1 MKIITGHNPSDRLET
16 GSVCVCV
23 CASAKFNACKSIQ
36 KSRNWP
42 TGAGPP
48 QSTTLG
54 TKKSRNCRRIL
65 RSTARIGG
73 ALLHKTVSSD
83 THTHTHEG
91 WESKSV
97 RSTVPS
103 DGHRGGEFLI
113 FSLETLSFT
122 DRQLIVIGVAVNLS
136 GQNVVV
142 RRRIIIG
149 RYIYIDC
156 RVIYLERNE

>member
-1 MKIITGHNPSDRLET
+1 MGIEICPIYS
-16 GSVCVCV
+16 
-23 CASAKFNACKSIQ
+23 SI
-36 KSRNWP
+36 
-42 TGAGPP
+42 
-48 QSTTLG
+48 
-54 TKKSRNCRRIL
+54 RR
-65 RSTARIGG
+65 AQGG
-73 ALLHKTVSSD
+73 
-83 THTHTHEG
+83 
-91 WESKSV
+91 
-97 RSTVPS
+97 
-103 DGHRGGEFLI
+103 GGEFLI

>member
-1 MKIITGHNPSDRLET
+1 MRVSRYKNPVIGRLVLVLLSPRPWEQKNREI
-16 GSVCVCV
+16 VVAFYV
-23 CASAKFNACKSIQ
+23 RRRAS
-36 KSRNWP
+36 
-42 TGAGPP
+42 
-48 QSTTLG
+48 
-54 TKKSRNCRRIL
+54 
-65 RSTARIGG
+65 G
-73 ALLHKTVSSD
+73 ALCYTKQFQV
-83 THTHTHEG
+83 THTHTHTKG
-91 WESKSV
+91 GN
-97 RSTVPS
+97 RNLS
-103 DGHRGGEFLI
+103 DLQFHQTGTGGGGEFLI

>member
-1 MKIITGHNPSDRLET
+1 MRVSRYKNPVIGRLVLVLLSPRPWEQKNREI
-16 GSVCVCV
+16 VVAFYV
-23 CASAKFNACKSIQ
+23 RRRAS
-36 KSRNWP
+36 
-42 TGAGPP
+42 
-48 QSTTLG
+48 
-54 TKKSRNCRRIL
+54 
-65 RSTARIGG
+65 G
-73 ALLHKTVSSD
+73 ALCYTKQFQVTH

-103 DGHRGGEFLI
+103 DGHRGGGEFLI

-156 RVIYLERNE
+156 HVIYLERNE

>member
-1 MKIITGHNPSDRLET
+1 MKIITGHNPSERLET

-83 THTHTHEG
+83 THTHTKG
-91 WESKSV
+91 GN
-97 RSTVPS
+97 RNLS
-103 DGHRGGEFLI
+103 DLQLHQTGTGGGGEFLI